1 MGNLLKTFFSTFALS
16 VIIAGC
22 GSDTETPAPAAT
34 ASEAVKKAEYIKIT
48 PEKAR
53 EMINRGAV
61 IVDVRTK
68 DEYNEVHI
76 SGSVLLPVD
85 DIKFLAP
92 SVLPDKSAV
101 ILVHCRSGIRSERA
115 ARMLLD
121 MGYASVY
128 DFGGIQNWPYD
139 VVTGK

>member
-1 MGNLLKTFFSTFALS
+1 MKNLLKTFIKAFALS
-16 VIIAGC
+16 VLIAGC
-22 GSDTETPAPAAT
+22 GSDTEIYAPAAA

-48 PEKAR
+48 PERAR

-61 IVDVRTK
+61 ILDVRTK
-68 DEYNEVHI
+68 DEYNAAHI
-76 SGSVLLPVD
+76 SGAVLLPVD

-92 SVLPDKSAV
+92 SVLPDKSAA
-101 ILVHCRSGIRSERA
+101 ILVHCMSGIRSERA

-128 DFGGIQNWPYD
+128 DFGGIRDWPYG